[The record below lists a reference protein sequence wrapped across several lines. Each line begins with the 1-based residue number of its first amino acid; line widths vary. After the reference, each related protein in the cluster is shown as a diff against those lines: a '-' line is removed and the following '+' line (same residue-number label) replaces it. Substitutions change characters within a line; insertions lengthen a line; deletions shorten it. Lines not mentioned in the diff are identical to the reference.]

1 MRFLNNSCDLS
12 YSCYTPCAILVSQQR
27 ETINEEEWIMMKYKG
42 IAVKVIR
49 FAVFLTG
56 FLAFWILFDVLYS
69 VFITQSGFQFSV
81 AEDILKPLIPAVPIA
96 ISLEML
102 RSRRKAEKHGSER
115 RKENE
120 LYLDD

>member
-1 MRFLNNSCDLS
+1 
-12 YSCYTPCAILVSQQR
+12 
-27 ETINEEEWIMMKYKG
+27 MMKYKG
-42 IAVKVIR
+42 IAVKAIR

-81 AEDILKPLIPAVPIA
+81 AADILTPLIPAVPIA

-120 LYLDD
+120 LYLND